1 MSLNKIYY
9 LISSLLAFLAAF
21 IYFTPV
27 VVTTDFIYPLRIDSI
42 YVSLHDKLP
51 EEGLLPPETNYEDVI
66 RLYNPASLGL
76 EYSEFDVKTL
86 DNLILR
92 GWYIAAPDTP
102 ANTIILLHDLNQ
114 SKINLLDHIKQF
126 RDRGLNVCAIDLRAH
141 GNSDG
146 MEFTPGLPS
155 ILDIKMVIDRLLLT
169 PETNHLV
176 IMGFGLGAAIAMQI
190 AAYDGRCDVVIL
202 QSPSNNLGTYLDRY
216 AHRKWGV
223 MQFLWYPVFKRKVE
237 DLLQF
242 SIREL
247 DLSVIARYCKT
258 PTLFISAADDN
269 ISFTTEILAIYD
281 SSSARRKSL
290 FLVKDATRSTME
302 EVAGAAYYNR
312 ITEFI
317 NTSIP
322 RKPKTTRYKRLTLN
336 DQQRD
341 DRQGI

>member
-21 IYFTPV
+21 IYFSPV
-27 VVTTDFIYPLRIDSI
+27 VVTTDFIYPLRIDSM
-42 YVSLHDKLP
+42 YVTLHDKLP
-51 EEGLLPPETNYEDVI
+51 DEEMLPPETVYEDVI

-92 GWYIAAPDTP
+92 GWYVAAPDTP
-102 ANTIILLHDLNQ
+102 SNTIILLHDLNQ

-126 RDRGLNVCAIDLRAH
+126 RDRGLNVCVVDMRAH
-141 GNSDG
+141 GTSDG
-146 MEFTPGLPS
+146 LEFTPGLPA
-155 ILDIKMVIDRLLLT
+155 ILDVKMIIDRLLLT
-169 PETNHLV
+169 PETNHLIV
-176 IMGFGLGAAIAMQI
+176 MGFGLGAAIAMQV
-190 AAYDGRCDVVIL
+190 AAYDGRCDVVVL
-202 QSPSNNLGTYLDRY
+202 QSPSNNLSTYLDRY
-216 AHRKWGV
+216 AHTKWGA

-237 DLLQF
+237 NLLQF

-247 DLSVIARYCKT
+247 DLSVIARYNKL
-258 PTLFISAADDN
+258 PTLFISAANDK

-290 FLVKDATRSTME
+290 FLVKDANRYSIE
-302 EVAGAAYYNR
+302 EVAGAGYYNR

-317 NTSIP
+317 IKSIP
-322 RKPKTTRYKRLTLN
+322 YKPKNTRYKKLTLN
-336 DQQRD
+336 DQQGH
-341 DRQGI
+341 DRTGI